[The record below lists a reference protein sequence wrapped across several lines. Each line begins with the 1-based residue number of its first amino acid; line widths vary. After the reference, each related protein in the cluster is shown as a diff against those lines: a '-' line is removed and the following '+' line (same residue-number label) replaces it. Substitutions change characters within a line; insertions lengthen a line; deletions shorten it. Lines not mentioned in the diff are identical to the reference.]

1 MKEEKSDL
9 REWYAVGWISNGE
22 KNIDSLEW
30 ESERDARIYAMILF
44 ERIGGEDCQTFY
56 VRISFKD
63 DFNVYNGSWSI
74 MKRRG
79 E

>member
-1 MKEEKSDL
+1 MESAKNDL

-30 ESERDARIYAMILF
+30 ETERDARIYAMILF

-56 VRISFKD
+56 ARISFKD
-63 DFNVYNGSWSI
+63 DFNVYNGSWHI